1 MQKLFIV
8 LGLFFLLLGAA
19 WPLLSKLPF
28 GRLPGDIYIEREN
41 FSFYFPLTTG
51 LLISVVLSQ
60 ILWWWTRK

>member
-1 MQKLFIV
+1 MQKLLIT
-8 LGLFFLLLGAA
+8 LGLIFLLLGVA

-41 FSFYFPLTTG
+41 FSFYFPLMTG
-51 LLISVVLSQ
+51 LLVSLVLSL